1 MAVLRTRWGRL
12 PLMARLLTTTGMVL
26 FLAGAAMLLVAARH
40 DAAQV
45 RADLK
50 SALALE
56 LRILPSAL
64 AEVVVIG
71 DFAALQRTLDRYVPG
86 QLILSAEFRD
96 VTGARVHAE
105 DVRPL
110 PQSPGW
116 FVRWF
121 GFPEISGSTP
131 VVVGGRVYGELT
143 LNLTGQVLADRS
155 WARLQDQFALLLLA
169 ILLNFAGIWLVLRSG
184 LAPLKQL
191 EIRANA
197 MAAGHLDTNL
207 TLRGSPEIRNLTRAL
222 DRMAKSML
230 AAQNDLQSTLH
241 AIPDVLFEMGLDGRY
256 HTIQSPRGAVMTV
269 ATEALLG
276 KRVSDVFAPE
286 VATIVLG
293 ALQEANEHGYCMGR
307 QLEVTRGEARKW
319 FELSVARKKDRPED
333 GPRFVVL
340 SRDISERKQ
349 AEVRLQLWA
358 SVFTHAREA
367 IMITDTRGTIVEV
380 NDTFSRIT
388 GFARSEAIGQS
399 PRILQSGRQ
408 PKEFYAAMWHDLT
421 TKDHWYGEVWN
432 RRKNG
437 EVYAEMLNIGSVRD
451 ANGTTQ
457 NYVALFTDITSMKEH
472 AQQLDHIA
480 HYDVLTSLPNRRLL
494 ADRLQQALVQSQ
506 RRKHSLAVV
515 FLDLDGFKAVNDTY
529 GHNVGDELL
538 IVLAQRLKVVLR
550 EGDTLARIGGDEFVA
565 VLTDLVHTQD
575 CEPVLERLLQAAAAS
590 VTVGDATMQV
600 STSMGVTFYPQ
611 DGVDADLLMRQ
622 ADQAMYAAKQAG
634 RNRYHL
640 FDVAHDAA
648 VKIQRESLEH
658 IRQALERREFV
669 LYYQPKVNMKTG
681 EVTGAEALIR
691 WQHPERGLLAPATFL
706 PIIEDH
712 PFSVELGEWVIA
724 TALAQMSQWSQ
735 SGQRVA
741 VSVNIGGR
749 QLQQTGFVERLRELL
764 AAHPEVPR
772 HSLELEIL
780 ETSVLEDMA
789 EVSDIMHACRA
800 AGVRFAL
807 DDFGTGY
814 SSLTY
819 LKHLPAELLK
829 IDQSFVRH
837 MLGNP
842 DDLAIVKGVIGLAT
856 AFGREVIAEGVE
868 SAAHGERLL
877 ALGCEM
883 AQGYGIARP
892 MPAADFPDWMARWRS
907 AANWEA

>member
-1 MAVLRTRWGRL
+1 MAFLRALWGRL
-12 PLMARLLTTTGMVL
+12 SLIARLLTTTGFVL
-26 FLAGAAMLLVAARH
+26 FVAGTSMLLVTARQ

-45 RADLK
+45 RADLQ

-56 LRILPSAL
+56 LRIMPSAL

-86 QLILSAEFRD
+86 QLIRSAQFRD
-96 VTGARVHAE
+96 LTGARVYAE
-105 DVRPL
+105 DAYTQ
-110 PQSPGW
+110 PQSPDW
-116 FVRWF
+116 FVHWF
-121 GFPEISGSTP
+121 GAPAISGSTP
-131 VVVGGRVYGELT
+131 VVVGGRVYGDLGLT
-143 LNLTGQVLADRS
+143 LTGQVLADRS
-155 WARLQDQFALLLLA
+155 WVRLKSQFALMLLVIFLD
-169 ILLNFAGIWLVLRSG
+169 FAGIWLVLRSG

-191 EIRANA
+191 EAGANA
-197 MAAGHLDTNL
+197 MAVGQLDTNL
-207 TLRGSPEIRNLTRAL
+207 AQRGSPEIRSLTRVL

-230 AAQNDLQSTLH
+230 AAQNDLQSTLN
-241 AIPDVLFEMGLDGRY
+241 AIPDVLLEMGLDGRY
-256 HTIQSPRGAVMTV
+256 HAIQSPRGVVMT
-269 ATEALLG
+269 AAPETLLG
-276 KRVSDVFAPE
+276 QRVSDVFAPQ
-286 VATIVLG
+286 VAAVVLA
-293 ALQEANEHGYCMGR
+293 ALQEANEHGYCTGR
-307 QLEVTRGEARKW
+307 QLEVVRGDAHKW
-319 FELSVARKKDRPED
+319 FELSVARKKDSTAD

-340 SRDISERKQ
+340 SRDITERKH

-367 IMITDTRGTIVEV
+367 IMITDTRGIIVEV

-388 GFARSEAIGQS
+388 GFSRDEAIGQS

-408 PKEFYAAMWHDLT
+408 PKEFYADMWHDLM

-480 HYDVLTSLPNRRLL
+480 HYDVLTSLPNRLLL
-494 ADRLQQALVQSQ
+494 ADRLQQALVHSQ
-506 RRKHSLAVV
+506 RRQHSLAVV
-515 FLDLDGFKAVNDTY
+515 FLDLDGFKSVNDTY

-538 IVLAQRLKVVLR
+538 IVLAQRLKASLR
-550 EGDTLARIGGDEFVA
+550 ENDTLARIGGDEFVA
-565 VLTDLVHTQD
+565 VLTDLVHTRD
-575 CEPVLERLLQAAAAS
+575 CEPVLVRMLQAAAAS

-640 FDVAHDAA
+640 FDIAHDAA
-648 VKIQRESLEH
+648 VKIQRESLEN
-658 IRQALERREFV
+658 IRLALERREFV

-681 EVTGAEALIR
+681 VVAGAEALIR

-712 PFSVELGEWVIA
+712 PLSVEIGEWVIA
-724 TALAQMSQWSQ
+724 TALAQMSQWNQ
-735 SGQRVA
+735 AGQRIA

-749 QLQQTGFVERLRELL
+749 QLQQEGFVERLRGLL
-764 AAHPEVPR
+764 AAYPGAPS

-780 ETSVLEDMA
+780 ETSVLEDVA
-789 EVSDIMHACRA
+789 EVADIMHGCRA

-819 LKHLPAELLK
+819 LKHLPVELLK

-837 MLGNP
+837 MLDNA

-868 SAAHGERLL
+868 TKAHGQRLL
-877 ALGCEM
+877 ALDCEM

-892 MPAADFPDWMARWRS
+892 MPAADFPGWMARWRRD
-907 AANWEA
+907 AAWEA